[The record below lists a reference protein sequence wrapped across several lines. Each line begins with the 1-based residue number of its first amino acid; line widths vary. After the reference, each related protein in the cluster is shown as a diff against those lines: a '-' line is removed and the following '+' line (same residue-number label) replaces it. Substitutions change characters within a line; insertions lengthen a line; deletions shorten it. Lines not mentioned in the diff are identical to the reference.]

1 MGKHDDAIKF
11 AERWL
16 NIIKKADLDEA
27 TAQEISREAEEN
39 IYNYFNRKWM
49 DYRKTI
55 TAEDDYTKTEWRG
68 QGCCLYDVYGN
79 EFIDCLGVF
88 GALNLGWCHPE
99 VVSAVQAQAGKT
111 SMPGK
116 EMLEPLKG
124 ALANLMAQ
132 VTPGDIQ
139 YSFFVNSGTET
150 VEGALKLAIL
160 YTGKRNFI
168 STIAGF
174 HGKTLGSLSVMGKKD
189 FRAGFQP
196 FGGQTFY
203 VPFGDAD
210 ALEKQLE
217 ICETLGLEVAAFI
230 AEPIQ
235 GEAGCVVPPDEYWP
249 KVREICNHY
258 GVLLIADEV
267 QTGLGRT
274 GKFWGV
280 DHWQVTP
287 DIMTSAKA
295 LGGGV
300 MPVGAFMSNERIW
313 KVLEEPN
320 PFMHTNTTGGNPL
333 ACAAAIATIMVTLRD
348 NLPEQAAEK
357 GNYFMENLNVLVERY
372 PRIYKNITGK
382 GLLIGQH
389 FNTPGIGYKIA
400 AGLYK
405 RRVLVSGALLN
416 KDTMRFEPPLIITKE
431 QINEVLNRLEDT
443 IKEVDASL

>member
-1 MGKHDDAIKF
+1 MGKQLDAINY

-16 NIIKKADLDEA
+16 DIIKQAELDESS
-27 TAQEISREAEEN
+27 AQEISREAEEN
-39 IYNYFNRKWM
+39 IYNYFNKKWM
-49 DYRKTI
+49 TYRQSV

-68 QGCCLYDVYGN
+68 EGSYLYDVYGN
-79 EFIDCLGVF
+79 QFIDCLGVF
-88 GALNLGWCHPE
+88 GALNLGWSHPE
-99 VVSAVQAQAGKT
+99 VVSAVQAQAGKGAL
-111 SMPGK
+111 PGK
-116 EMLEPLKG
+116 ELLEPLKG
-124 ALANLMAQ
+124 ALAKLMAQ

-160 YTGKRNFI
+160 YSGKRNFI
-168 STIAGF
+168 STVAGF
-174 HGKTLGSLSVMGKKD
+174 HGKSLGSLSVMGKKD
-189 FRAGFQP
+189 FRNDFQP

-217 ICETLGLEVAAFI
+217 ICATIDQGIAAFI
-230 AEPIQ
+230 VEPIQ
-235 GEAGCVVPPDEYWP
+235 GEAGCIVPPDDYWP
-249 KVREICNHY
+249 KVREICDRY
-258 GVLLIADEV
+258 GILLIADEV

-280 DHWQVTP
+280 EHWDVTP

-300 MPVGAFMSNERIW
+300 MPVGAFMSNERVW

-320 PFMHTNTTGGNPL
+320 PFMHTNTTGGNPM
-333 ACAAAIATIMVTLRD
+333 ACAAAIAAIKVTLKEK
-348 NLPEQAAEK
+348 LPEQAAEK
-357 GNYFMENLNVLVERY
+357 GDYFIEKLNVLVDKY
-372 PRIYKNITGK
+372 PRIYKNVTGR

-389 FNTPGIGYKIA
+389 LNTPGIGFKIA

-405 RRVLVSGALLN
+405 RKVLVSGALLN
-416 KDTMRFEPPLIITKE
+416 KDTMRFEPPLNIKYEEID
-431 QINEVLNRLEDT
+431 EVLNRLEDVL
-443 IKEVDASL
+443 KEINAEI